1 MDGVRTASRFLL
13 AILITFLLTRY
24 WLGGGPGADLAGR
37 RAALAPQRGGA
48 IAAAP
53 TAQPFQEP
61 NTPRPAIP
69 ADLLRL
75 SDADEQINIR
85 VYAATNRGVVNI
97 TTAATGGGFFGDEA
111 TASGSG
117 SGFVIDRLGHILTN
131 NHVVEGADSVQITLP
146 DGSSRDARVIGAD
159 ASNDVA
165 VIQADVPAGTLTPLA
180 LGESTGLVVGQKVL
194 AIGNPFGLERTLTTG
209 IISSLDRSIH
219 AKNGRTIKGIIQ
231 TDAAINPGN
240 SGGPLLNP
248 RGEVIGMNT
257 AILSQVGQSSGIGF
271 AVPIGSIKRI
281 LRPLIEQGRI
291 IRGDLGLTRVMRTG
305 DGLLVLALTE
315 GGPAERAGLQ
325 PPQVRRFRRGNMV
338 FTRPDPETAD
348 LITAIDGKPV
358 KTSDE
363 LLAEVETHAPGTEV
377 VVTVIRAG
385 KPVQVPVTLGES

>member
-24 WLGGGPGADLAGR
+24 WLGGGPGADPAGR
-37 RAALAPQRGGA
+37 RAAFAPQRGGA
-48 IAAAP
+48 IAATP

-61 NTPRPAIP
+61 NTPRPEIP

-165 VIQADVPAGTLTPLA
+165 VIQADVPADALTPLP